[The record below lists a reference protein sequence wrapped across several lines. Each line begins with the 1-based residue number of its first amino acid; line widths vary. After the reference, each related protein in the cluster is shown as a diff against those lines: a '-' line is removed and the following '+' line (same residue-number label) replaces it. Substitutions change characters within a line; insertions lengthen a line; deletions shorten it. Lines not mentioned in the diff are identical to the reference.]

1 MSKVIVGEHLNYEW
15 TDEDIEIAINLGLD
29 GYNLCQIAEFF
40 KREIVETLILMDEL
54 SYIRRIP
61 KKNNLFGKAKE
72 KSA

>member
-61 KKNNLFGKAKE
+61 KNNNLFGRAKE
-72 KSA
+72 KA